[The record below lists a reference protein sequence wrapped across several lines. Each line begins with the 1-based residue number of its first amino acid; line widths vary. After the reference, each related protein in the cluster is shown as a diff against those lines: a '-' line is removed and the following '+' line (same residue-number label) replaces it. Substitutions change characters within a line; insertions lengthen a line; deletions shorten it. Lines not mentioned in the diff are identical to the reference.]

1 MRCPV
6 LTLENGITTGDCQG
20 YAGNDRALFLIR
32 EGAMIVASV
41 QGKKGAIG
49 TFVLLEPTAFLRACV
64 RVCVSVS
71 LCVCVCV

>member
-1 MRCPV
+1 
-6 LTLENGITTGDCQG
+6 
-20 YAGNDRALFLIR
+20 
-32 EGAMIVASV
+32 MIVASV